1 MEGLRAVFPVS
12 EAPTVYYGYA
22 IFRCLLEEEE

>member
-12 EAPTVYYGYA
+12 TAPMDYYGYA

>member
-1 MEGLRAVFPVS
+1 MKGLRGVFLVS
-12 EAPTVYYGYA
+12 TAPTVYYGYA

>member
-12 EAPTVYYGYA
+12 AAPMYYYGYA